1 MGRISPMGPIG
12 PMEKQFEQWIRLRHT
27 QVREEL
33 AGNRQGTQPTL
44 GRPIRQPRPL
54 PDR

>member
-1 MGRISPMGPIG
+1 MRPMGQMG
-12 PMEKQFEQWIRLRHT
+12 PMEKQLQEWIQLRHT